1 MGGWPKAPNHSI
13 FFDSAFRFTVG
24 FGLAGGAV
32 WKMWSTFGADHHDHE
47 ALIRTENA
55 KELERLVRRHSSN
68 VNLKTGQLHEQA
80 ESLKAAA

>member
-1 MGGWPKAPNHSI
+1 MNDHGASI
-13 FFDSAFRFTVG
+13 Q
-24 FGLAGGAV
+24 
-32 WKMWSTFGADHHDHE
+32 MWSVSGADHHDHE
-47 ALIRTENA
+47 ALVRTENA